1 MKAITAAI
9 ITTIRLQGHA
19 HHQNSIFLA
28 LVNFSSQTA
37 VSDGIDDDWL
47 VGLRTRL
54 LEEFRT
60 FSKQNMKRL
69 ISYNTSMPTA
79 KEAIKGSMRH
89 FEGEIQS
96 DLNYGRKCLIILA
109 HWDLFQL
116 RVFENDGNC
125 RRFFPRDIW
134 AYTNMQRNTDAA
146 LVFLLHFYSPL
157 YSTEVMEEAIEP
169 LSQSLSMFL
178 LDALLSTGNES
189 MEQTDPALEDNPS

>member
-9 ITTIRLQGHA
+9 ITTIRLQGHT

-28 LVNFSSQTA
+28 LVNFPSQTA

-60 FSKQNMKRL
+60 FSKQNTKRF
-69 ISYNTSMPTA
+69 ISDNTSMPTA
-79 KEAIKGSMRH
+79 KETIKGSMCH
-89 FEGEIQS
+89 FEG
-96 DLNYGRKCLIILA
+96 DLLSWHTGIFKSSNSKFLK
-109 HWDLFQL
+109 D
-116 RVFENDGNC
+116 DGNC
-125 RRFFPRDIW
+125 RCFFPRYLGFYQH
-134 AYTNMQRNTDAA
+134 AEKHRCSSSSS
-146 LVFLLHFYSPL
+146 LHFYSPL

-189 MEQTDPALEDNPS
+189 MEQTDPALKDNPS